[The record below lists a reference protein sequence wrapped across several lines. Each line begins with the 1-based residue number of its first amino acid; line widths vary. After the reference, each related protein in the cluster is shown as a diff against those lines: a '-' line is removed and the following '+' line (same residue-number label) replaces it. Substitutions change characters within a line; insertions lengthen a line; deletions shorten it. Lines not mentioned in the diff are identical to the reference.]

1 MNNQNEIR
9 TMKARLEM
17 RTDTS
22 GNPVLFGQAAVYNSL
37 SKDLGGFKE
46 IIEPGFFTGVLDGD
60 IIATLEH
67 DAANLLGRTSAKTL
81 RIWDSPEALRTENHI
96 PPTTTGNNLMI
107 LIKRGDIRGMSFAFS
122 VKPGGDRWDRDKVTG
137 AKTRRLLRNGCAG
150 LYDVTYTANPAY
162 VNTEIAQRSMKEH
175 FNDDP
180 TRKQRPR
187 ATLLKLSKLTTFRG
201 PEDIKTWGNRLKKIG
216 KR

>member
-1 MNNQNEIR
+1 
-9 TMKARLEM
+9 
-17 RTDTS
+17 
-22 GNPVLFGQAAVYNSL
+22 
-37 SKDLGGFKE
+37 
-46 IIEPGFFTGVLDGD
+46 LDGD

-67 DAANLLGRTSAKTL
+67 NAENLLGRTSAGTL
-81 RIWDSPEALRTENHI
+81 RIWDSPEALRTENSI

-137 AKTRRLLRNGCAG
+137 VKTRRLLRNGCAG

-162 VNTEIAQRSMKEH
+162 VNTEIAQRSMKEF
-175 FNDDP
+175 FNDSKDY
-180 TRKQRPR
+180 KERPR

-201 PEDIKTWGNRLKKIG
+201 PDDIKAWRNRLMKIG
-216 KR
+216 RK